1 MKCTA
6 LVATVLSLLL
16 SSSFALAEG
25 KIPSLV
31 GKWDVETKGGVML
44 NSDKESSITHWTP
57 GQKILNGQLEIIS
70 QDDRFVKGTYTSQ
83 RGSEKIIGMISSDGK
98 FMYSVDADG
107 FVDWRIVGK
116 DKLEG
121 VYRHAKPSD
130 SVVAIGIAKRQ
141 K

>member
-1 MKCTA
+1 MKLKFA
-6 LVATVLSLLL
+6 LGFLVALFLT
-16 SSSFALAEG
+16 SSFAWAGG
-25 KIPSLV
+25 KVPSLV
-31 GKWDVETKGGVML
+31 GKWNVETKGGVML
-44 NSDKESSITHWTP
+44 NSDKESSITHWTA
-57 GQKILNGQLEIIS
+57 GQTVLNGQLEIIS

-98 FMYSVDADG
+98 FMYSVDVDG
-107 FVDWRIVGK
+107 FVDWKIVGK